1 MATKSNK
8 GTILP
13 KTTKTEKELEKA
25 NLKLAAKLVELQ
37 ENMDATTEGY
47 IELSE
52 QLREA
57 QEQLAY
63 TRETSD
69 AWIYHSKTQEQQIA
83 QLQSN
88 LGAFRDRCKARV
100 SELNMEA
107 RFWGIDIAEL
117 LKV

>member
-1 MATKSNK
+1 MTQRDVK
-8 GTILP
+8 
-13 KTTKTEKELEKA
+13 KELAKA
-25 NLKLAAKLVELQ
+25 QTELRQ
-37 ENMDATTEGY
+37 LQKDMDATTEGY
-47 IELSE
+47 INLSE

-57 QEQLAY
+57 QAQLAY

-69 AWIYHSKTQEQQIA
+69 AWIHHSKTQEQQIA

>member
-47 IELSE
+47 IELAS
-52 QLREA
+52 QLAHERAQRELLLTTA
-57 QEQLAY
+57 ESIHRLNQEQQ
-63 TRETSD
+63 
-69 AWIYHSKTQEQQIA
+69 KQIA

-100 SELNMEA
+100 SELDRKSTRLNSSH
-107 RFWGIDIAEL
+107 
-117 LKV
+117 